1 MKFYV
6 YFDAYGHAKQ
16 IITEQQ
22 LAETFHSET
31 NEFLVAMCQG
41 QPNAAGTHCSGHVGT
56 LTFDNEEDLQDYL
69 DYSLALSGRRI
80 LSLRLTSTFFSPK
93 LSRRPT
99 LSFVALR

>member
-1 MKFYV
+1 MKFFV
-6 YFDAYGHAKQ
+6 YFDPYGHAKQ

-41 QPNAAGTHCSGHVGT
+41 QPDAAGAHCSGHVGT

-69 DYSLALSGRRI
+69 AGLGEEIEGFYDCRSE
-80 LSLRLTSTFFSPK
+80 
-93 LSRRPT
+93 SRPYN
-99 LSFVALR
+99 F

>member
-41 QPNAAGTHCSGHVGT
+41 QPDAAGTHCSGHVGT

-69 DYSLALSGRRI
+69 AELGEEIEGFYDCRSE
-80 LSLRLTSTFFSPK
+80 
-93 LSRRPT
+93 SRPYN
-99 LSFVALR
+99 F

>member
-22 LAETFHSET
+22 LAETFHSDT

-41 QPNAAGTHCSGHVGT
+41 QPDAAGGHCSGHVGT
-56 LTFDNEEDLQDYL
+56 LTFDNEADLRDYL
-69 DYSLALSGRRI
+69 A
-80 LSLRLTSTFFSPK
+80 K
-93 LSRRPT
+93 LGEEIEGFYGCRSESRPYN
-99 LSFVALR
+99 F

>member
-1 MKFYV
+1 MKFFV
-6 YFDAYGHAKQ
+6 YFDPYGHAKQ

-41 QPNAAGTHCSGHVGT
+41 QPDAAGTHCSGHVGT

-69 DYSLALSGRRI
+69 AGLGEEIEGFYDCRSE
-80 LSLRLTSTFFSPK
+80 
-93 LSRRPT
+93 SRPYN
-99 LSFVALR
+99 F